1 MNLQDV
7 AFLRDLANELDTA
20 PRGTRSAIQ
29 MPPWPLRFAAVDD
42 ARATVAAAR
51 LLNLADA
58 TRMEYSTD
66 FLESVLHRIGARA
79 RLAIELLEICQ
90 ADGTICLD
98 DPEIAEA
105 VTEIRAIA
113 CQVGRLNL
121 WPSSKIR

>member
-1 MNLQDV
+1 VNLQDV
-7 AFLRDLANELDTA
+7 AFLRDLAHELDTA
-20 PRGTRSAIQ
+20 PRGSRAPDCVGS
-29 MPPWPLRFAAVDD
+29 WPLRFAAVDD

-51 LLNLADA
+51 LLNMADA
-58 TRMEYSTD
+58 TRGEYSPD
-66 FLESVLHRIGARA
+66 YLKSVIHRIGARA

-121 WPSSKIR
+121 